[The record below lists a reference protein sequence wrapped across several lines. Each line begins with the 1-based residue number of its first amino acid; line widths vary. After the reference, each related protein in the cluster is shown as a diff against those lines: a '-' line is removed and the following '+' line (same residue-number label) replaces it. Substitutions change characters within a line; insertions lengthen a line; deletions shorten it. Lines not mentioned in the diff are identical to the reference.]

1 MARTRER
8 EAAAWSNATRHWREG
23 MAVGIRQRHGRSC
36 PGGRCPCSWEAFVY
50 SRRDRKKV
58 RKTLPTQAAA
68 KAWRNE
74 ASVAAQ
80 RQLLRSPTAITVAQA
95 AEEWLEGAR
104 SGVIRTRAGDRYKPA
119 TLRAYETG
127 WRLRVKPVLGL
138 MRLSAVT
145 RPDVQDL
152 VDRLVTEGFNAS
164 TVGVTMMSLSV
175 VYKRAFARDEI
186 AVNPM
191 IGLEMPAVRSSRDRI
206 APPQEC
212 AQLLATLPTRDRA
225 LWATAMYAGLR
236 RGELT
241 ALRIEDI
248 DLGRGV
254 INVRRGWDTL
264 EGEITTKSGRER
276 KVPIAATLR
285 DYLDEHLLALGW
297 SEGLAFGLR
306 SNSPFNG
313 TPLMERARRSWEAA
327 GLQRITLHE
336 CRHTFASLMIEAGV
350 NAKALS
356 TYMGHAN
363 ISFTFDRYGH
373 LMPGN
378 EDEAAGML
386 DAYLDRCASVASQ
399 SRSERPH
406 ARPARA
412 TGKGLESGRK

>member
-1 MARTRER
+1 
-8 EAAAWSNATRHWREG
+8 
-23 MAVGIRQRHGRSC
+23 MAVGIRQRHGRRC
-36 PGGRCPCSWEAFVY
+36 RGGRCECSWEAFVY
-50 SRRDRKKV
+50 ARRDRKKV
-58 RKTLPTQAAA
+58 RKTFPTQAAA
-68 KAWRNE
+68 RAWRNE
-74 ASVAAQ
+74 TILAAQ
-80 RQLLRSPTAITVAQA
+80 RQLLRAPTANTVAQA
-95 AEEWLEGAR
+95 ADGWLQGAR
-104 SGVIRTRAGDRYKPA
+104 AGVIRTRAGDRYKPA

-127 WRLRVKPVLGL
+127 WRLRVQPILGS

-152 VDRLVTEGFNAS
+152 VDRLIAEGFNAS
-164 TVGVTMMSLSV
+164 TVGVTMMALSV

-191 IGLEMPAVRSSRDRI
+191 IGLDMPAVRSSRDRI
-206 APPQEC
+206 ATPQEC
-212 AQLLATLPTRDRA
+212 VQLLDALPTRDRA

-241 ALRIEDI
+241 ALRIEDV

-264 EGEITTKSGRER
+264 EGEITTKSGHER

-285 DYLDEHLLALGW
+285 DYLDQHLLAIGW
-297 SEGLAFGLR
+297 SEGLVFGLGATR
-306 SNSPFNG
+306 PFNG

-327 GLQRITLHE
+327 GFQRITLHE

-386 DAYLDRCASVASQ
+386 DAYLDRAAAVPSKPCGPQ
-399 SRSERPH
+399 SPAARSETNRKLH
-406 ARPARA
+406 AAARPEGKDATAATATARA
-412 TGKGLESGRK
+412 RS